1 MTPVLLKVLPKIAEE
16 GTLPN
21 SFCEATIPLKLK
33 PDKATV
39 TAKLPASVA
48 DEHRCSQ
55 AGFSW
60 GRRGFTVHKAVS
72 VTDRRDRRRR

>member
-1 MTPVLLKVLPKIAEE
+1 MPILLQLFQKTAEE

-39 TAKLPASVA
+39 TTELQASVA
-48 DEHRCSQ
+48 GEHGGSQ
-55 AGFSW
+55 VGLSW
-60 GRRGFTVHKAVS
+60 GQGFFPVHKSVS
-72 VTDRRDRRRR
+72 VTDRSNRWKR